1 MSALAV
7 AAIIG
12 LAVLPECGAGQG
24 VAAERMAAVAMVE
37 SDGDPLTIGVNGSS
51 PVTLHPATKDEA
63 VATAR
68 ALLGQGKSIDLGLT
82 QINNANL
89 AHDGLTVETAFD
101 ACASLRAGA
110 AHLAAD
116 FEAAWRAAHS
126 RYNTGDFQRG
136 IANGYVHKVELANR
150 RAVAALDVGTAP
162 AAIDSQPVPAAAPA
176 VPVDP
181 NAPPS
186 WAVWP
191 SYDYAAAHHQSLQPP
206 AAPTPAAGPALSA
219 AAGGGP
225 AAAVPVSGPAVER

>member
-7 AAIIG
+7 AAIMS

-24 VAAERMAAVAMVE
+24 VLPERMAAVAMVE
-37 SDGDPLTIGVNGSS
+37 SDGDPLAIGVNGDH
-51 PVTLHPATKDEA
+51 PTTLHPASKDAA

-68 ALLGQGKSIDLGLT
+68 TLLGQGKSIDLGLA
-82 QINNANL
+82 QINSANL
-89 AHDGLTVETAFD
+89 AHDGLTIETAFD
-101 ACASLRAGA
+101 ACASLHAGA

-136 IANGYVHKVELANR
+136 IANGYVHKVELAAR
-150 RAVAALDVGTAP
+150 RVVAALDVGAAP
-162 AAIDSQPVPAAAPA
+162 AATDSQPASA

-186 WAVWP
+186 WDVWS
-191 SYDYAAAHHQSLQPP
+191 SYDYAASHHPEMQLLARPM
-206 AAPTPAAGPALSA
+206 TAAGPALSE